1 MALAHKV
8 LVILSHVLRDKKP
21 YTDPGADYYDKL
33 DVARIQRHAVRRLEQ
48 LGYAVTLA
56 PKEPEAA

>member
-1 MALAHKV
+1 M

-21 YTDPGADYYDKL
+21 YTDLGADSCDKL
-33 DVARIQRHAVRRLEQ
+33 DVARIERQAVRCREQ

-56 PKEPEAA
+56 PKEQEAA